1 MPHPQ
6 SITLPNGVRVF
17 AERIDHVRSVAVG
30 VWCHTGSQD
39 EAPGE
44 FGSAHLFE
52 HMAFKGTPART
63 AKDIVDSIEGRGGSL
78 NAMTDKEA
86 TCFFARVLPDDLTNA
101 LEVLSDMVFHAKL
114 DEQDLELEKG
124 VVVEEIRQINDEP
137 SDRVHEVHC
146 ERCWPDHPLGR
157 PVSGTAESVL
167 ATSREGL
174 RGFVQ
179 KRYTGPNLLLS
190 VAGYCDPEAVFR
202 DAERL
207 LGEAPSRPSDPRPPA
222 PIYVRH
228 RTVLH
233 DDTEQV
239 HFCIGGPGVSVHDD
253 DLHAVGVFDAILGG
267 GMSSRLFQE
276 VREKR
281 GLAYTIGSYSASLSS
296 GGLTVVYGDTSP
308 EKWPEVQKVVWDVLG
323 ELTSIGPSEEE
334 LERAKRQIYGHMVIS
349 LEGMNQ
355 RMSRIARNNLLFGR
369 TIPVDETLEKVRAVT
384 LQDVLRAARRVFPL
398 EELSVTA
405 IGPIGE
411 E

>member
-30 VWCHTGSQD
+30 VWCHTGSQN
-39 EAPGE
+39 EQPGE
-44 FGSAHLFE
+44 YGSAHLFE
-52 HMAFKGTPART
+52 HMAFKGTPTRS

-86 TCFFARVLPDDLTNA
+86 TCFYARVLPDDLANA
-101 LEVLSDMVFHAKL
+101 LEVLTDMVFHAKL
-114 DEQDLELEKG
+114 DEQDLQLEKG
-124 VVVEEIRQINDEP
+124 VVVEEIRQIHDEP

-146 ERCWPDHPLGR
+146 ERCWQDHPLGR

-167 ATSREGL
+167 ATTREGL
-174 RGFVQ
+174 LGFVQ
-179 KRYTGPNLLLS
+179 RRYTGPNLLLS
-190 VAGYCDPEAVFR
+190 VAGYCDPDQVFR

-207 LGEAPSRPSDPRPPA
+207 LSEAPPNPSEPKPDPPA
-222 PIYVRH
+222 YSPH
-228 RTVLH
+228 RTLLR

-239 HFCIGGPGVSVHDD
+239 HFCIGGPGVSVHDE

-308 EKWPEVQKVVWDVLG
+308 EKWPEVQKVVLDVLG
-323 ELTSIGPSEEE
+323 DLTAAGPSEEE

-384 LQDVLRAARRVFPL
+384 LDDLLRAGRRVFPP
-398 EELSVTA
+398 EALSVTA
-405 IGPIGE
+405 IGPVRE
-411 E
+411 D